1 MTESR
6 SVVSDSLRSHGLYGP
21 GQNTEVGPYSRGS
34 SQPRDQT
41 QVSCIAGRFF
51 SSGTTKKVQDQREKA
66 KYVCSANGR
75 VCPTVPHIFQSE
87 YTWRLPLILLQTVF
101 NSQPALESLLKAC
114 APNSSTLAWK
124 IPWTEELW
132 SMGSRRVGRD

>member
-1 MTESR
+1 M
-6 SVVSDSLRSHGLYGP
+6 SDSAKSMEFSRPELEWVAFPS
-21 GQNTEVGPYSRGS
+21 SRGS